1 MTMLQEIA
9 RTINNNSLAPT
20 KACGRVEV
28 DMNSVLYKALNPD
41 RRWRVE
47 FEYQHAPYVITVKA
61 SKEGIAVDV
70 AETELWLSV
79 GRPNLKW
86 FSPRC
91 VSCVEVSA

>member
-1 MTMLQEIA
+1 MSTLSIH
-9 RTINNNSLAPT
+9 PT
-20 KACGRVEV
+20 KDHGRVEV

-61 SKEGIAVDV
+61 SSSSLAVDV

-79 GRPNLKW
+79 GRPDLRW
-86 FSPRC
+86 FAPRC
-91 VSCVEVSA
+91 VSCVEVSP